1 MPPDNNAKSF
11 SFWSSVGH
19 GLLYGTFTMGL
30 LYMVDWKQESVQ
42 PFYYYFGGVI
52 VIAVGVGVTEGLIR
66 RYKKRKK

>member
-1 MPPDNNAKSF
+1 
-11 SFWSSVGH
+11 
-19 GLLYGTFTMGL
+19 MGL